1 MFAGPSAG
9 GLQAGPTAG
18 AISTNPAAYIP
29 DDGLAIAQIDQLRG
43 ELLNKHPLLTA
54 ATPLGQ
60 NLVSNLSSDLAARAT
75 TDQLLSAI
83 ATRQPVIQDG
93 SLTVARTS
101 GLQAALDEKAKTTDV
116 NAALATRQP
125 VIQDGSLTIARTLGL
140 QAA

>member
-43 ELLNKHPLLTA
+43 ELSNKHPLLTA

-60 NLVSNLSSDLAARAT
+60 NLVNNLSSDLAARAT
-75 TDQLLSAI
+75 TVQLSAGLNAKQDTI
-83 ATRQPVIQDG
+83 VDGGLAQSKVASLVTDLAAKASSAALVSGLATKENVIVDG
-93 SLTVARTS
+93 SLS
-101 GLQAALDEKAKTTDV
+101 Q
-116 NAALATRQP
+116 
-125 VIQDGSLTIARTLGL
+125 SM
-140 QAA
+140 